1 MRTISGSH
9 ALLTNVVLAW
19 NTSQM
24 NGVVEKLRK
33 SGVRIED
40 DWLRRMGPA
49 HFGHINFR
57 GTMRFGIER
66 YGQSLL
72 QGGDTVALGEKVN

>member
-1 MRTISGSH
+1 M
-9 ALLTNVVLAW
+9 VLAW

-66 YGQSLL
+66 YVQALL
-72 QGGDTVALGEKVN
+72 QPRNEPGAGRQGGSR